1 MMGRQRL
8 PPTRPLA
15 TTRSAIGL
23 TVLPFTGSWL
33 IQTRIADGIDLAAR
47 LLVGEQ
53 LQTPY
58 RHILAP
64 DQAMPLLPWLR
75 MA

>member
-1 MMGRQRL
+1 M
-8 PPTRPLA
+8 A
-15 TTRSAIGL
+15 DSD
-23 TVLPFTGSWL
+23 
-33 IQTRIADGIDLAAR
+33 RIADGIDLAAR
-47 LLVGEQ
+47 LLVGER

-64 DQAMPLLPWLR
+64 DQAMPLLPWLG